1 LKKKEHRM
9 QTLDNRITEPG
20 TRRGAA
26 SWLLL
31 GLAVVTFGLP
41 GPAGAQE
48 GDQRTETLTLGYLGL
63 EPDDELE
70 PLSVLDP
77 VLEDEGLQ
85 GARLAIKDNNA
96 TGQFLGQTFELV
108 EAILPRDGE
117 VLEGLDELIEQG
129 ADWILSDL
137 PREELEKVLASSALG
152 DRVVFNVA
160 APDNA
165 LRGEAC
171 HPNLFHTTPSRRMLA
186 DALAQFLAYKKWDRW
201 ALVYGNTDEDRLLAE
216 ALRESARRFGHDIVG
231 EKMWPH
237 DPMARRAEGGFHAI
251 QREIPVFVQDFKEY
265 DMLVIADE
273 NDYFGEYFP
282 YQGWLPRP
290 VAGTQGLTATA
301 WHRAHESWGA
311 VQLQRRFE
319 DLAQRWMTPIDFAAW
334 LAVRSLGEASART
347 GSVARDEIL
356 DYMLSEEFELAGY
369 LGLPVS
375 YRTWNHQLRQPIL
388 VTGPRMVASVS
399 PQEGYLHPRSPMD
412 SLGADEGESICHF

>member
-1 LKKKEHRM
+1 M
-9 QTLDNRITEPG
+9 QVHDDTVIEPG
-20 TRRGAA
+20 SRRRAA
-26 SWLLL
+26 LWLLM
-31 GLAVVTFGLP
+31 GLAVVSIGLP
-41 GPAGAQE
+41 GLADAQQ
-48 GDQRTETLTLGYLGL
+48 DDSTAETLTLGYLGQA
-63 EPDDELE
+63 PNDELA

-77 VLEDEGLQ
+77 VLDDEGRQ
-85 GARLAIKDNNA
+85 GARLAISDNNA
-96 TGQFLGQTFELV
+96 TGQFLGQRFELV
-108 EAILPRDGE
+108 EAVVPRDGE
-117 VLEGLDELIEQG
+117 VLEGLDDLIGQG

-137 PREELEKVLASSALG
+137 PREGLEEVLDASALG

-186 DALAQFLAYKKWDRW
+186 DALAQFLAYKQWDRW
-201 ALVYGNTDEDRLLAE
+201 ALVHGNTDEDRLLAE
-216 ALRESARRFGHDIVG
+216 AFRESAERFGHDIVD
-231 EKMWPH
+231 EKMWPY

-251 QREIPVFVQDFKEY
+251 QREIPVFVQDFEEY
-265 DMLVIADE
+265 DVLLIADE

-290 VAGTQGLTATA
+290 VAGTQGLMATA

-319 DLAQRWMTPIDFAAW
+319 DHAGRWMTPIDFAAW
-334 LAVRSLGEASART
+334 LAVRSLGEAAART
-347 GSVARDEIL
+347 GSVARGDIL

-412 SLGADEGESICHF
+412 SLGADEGESTCRF